1 MTFLEIARRWTILIL
16 AETLKVSVSAIEAVL
31 PAQPRW
37 LAQIGLLASQ
47 LRAAADRDTA
57 WEADEDTGW
66 DDAEDEDKGTS
77 ETAGLPNFEIMLASH
92 TCLRQGLSDIV
103 ARGLAL
109 DEELLQRM
117 RDDWSA
123 DSIVSY
129 LCSAEK
135 NLRDGVNLTL
145 DQAADSLGMSVA
157 TMTALAGCEPAA
169 VDLKHCAP
177 KAQARPAPAPVW
189 RSGSAQ

>member
-37 LAQIGLLASQ
+37 LAQIALLASQ
-47 LRAAADRDTA
+47 LRAAADRDIGEDTD
-57 WEADEDTGW
+57 WGDVGDEDNG
-66 DDAEDEDKGTS
+66 AP
-77 ETAGLPNFEIMLASH
+77 ETAGLPGLDIMLASH
-92 TCLRQGLSDIV
+92 ACMRRGLSDIV

-109 DEELLQRM
+109 DEDLLQRM

-135 NLRDGVNLTL
+135 NLRDSVNLTL
-145 DQAADSLGMSVA
+145 DQAADSLGMSVSA
-157 TMTALAGCEPAA
+157 MTALAGCEPAA
-169 VDLKHCAP
+169 VEPKQAKP
-177 KAQARPAPAPVW
+177 KAPARPVAAPIW
-189 RSGSAQ
+189 RSRSAR